1 MRLSEERVHHVA
13 KAMAQQM
20 LEKGVL
26 QSSYSETKV
35 AQVVARAMLKELAME
50 DKIEDEVRR
59 LLTTYSRQIDEG
71 SQEWE
76 VLFQKTKEELAQ
88 KRGYVL

>member
-13 KAMAQQM
+13 KVMAEQM
-20 LEKGVL
+20 LEKGLL
-26 QSSYSETKV
+26 QSSYSDTKV

-59 LLTTYSRQIDEG
+59 LLSTYSRQIDEG
-71 SQEWE
+71 SAEWE

>member
-13 KAMAQQM
+13 KVMAQQM
-20 LEKGVL
+20 IEKGL
-26 QSSYSETKV
+26 IQSSYGETKV

-59 LLTTYSRQIDEG
+59 LLSHYSRQIDEG
-71 SQEWE
+71 SAEWE